1 VPRLDYD
8 APMEHHDCQPPRPE
22 FKILGD
28 QLPMRWTCPDCGD
41 AWESR
46 IVEGDPNADA
56 FAFFVPI
63 GGEPLGLLEWVRLGP
78 EGSSPEPAG

>member
-1 VPRLDYD
+1 MRE
-8 APMEHHDCQPPRPE
+8 MEQHDCQPPRPE

-28 QLPMRWTCPDCGD
+28 QLPMRWTCPECSA

-46 IVEGDPNADA
+46 IVEGDADVDA

-63 GGEPLGLLEWVRLGP
+63 GGEPLGLLEWVRSGSEGP
-78 EGSSPEPAG
+78 PPSAIAE